1 MGLNLPLCTFCIYIF
16 SFLGWWI
23 LDIVLFFIDLL
34 NVSYKVQNKDSMIN
48 VSYNVQ
54 NKDSMINVSYN
65 VHLWYYMYL
74 HNVS

>member
-1 MGLNLPLCTFCIYIF
+1 
-16 SFLGWWI
+16 
-23 LDIVLFFIDLL
+23 VFFIDLL
-34 NVSYKVQNKDSMIN
+34 NVRYKVQNKDSMIN